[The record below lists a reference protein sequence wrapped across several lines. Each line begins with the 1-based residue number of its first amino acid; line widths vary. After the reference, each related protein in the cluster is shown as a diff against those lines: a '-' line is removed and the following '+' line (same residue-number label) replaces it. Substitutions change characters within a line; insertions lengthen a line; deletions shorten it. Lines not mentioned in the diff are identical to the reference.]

1 MVTKQ
6 EVINHYARTHQLNDG
21 PGVCPEAVLT
31 TLNRMVEDENGI
43 YDLAAEHLFGMKRRY
58 LTLDEVKESI
68 RGNIDDL
75 IADLQKI
82 RASIDDLIADLE
94 KIQKI

>member
-21 PGVCPEAVLT
+21 PGICPEVVLT
-31 TLNRMVEDENGI
+31 ALDRLPEDEHGI
-43 YDLAAEHLFGMKRRY
+43 YDLAAEFLFGMDRRY

-68 RGNIDDL
+68 RNSIDDL
-75 IADLQKI
+75 IVDLQKI
-82 RASIDDLIADLE
+82 RNSIDDLIADLE